1 MYQVPDISNLLRVQ
15 TRSTP
20 ILIELIRIKTFFLAV
35 DCGPLSVPMNGSSY
49 GDLTVFP
56 NSINFTCDPGFI
68 LNGSTIRTCQPDG
81 TWTGRKTIC
90 VGKFHAKVCFLL
102 SHYSKALQDRHIRDD
117 LLSEIVKT
125 GR

>member
-1 MYQVPDISNLLRVQ
+1 
-15 TRSTP
+15 
-20 ILIELIRIKTFFLAV
+20 
-35 DCGPLSVPMNGSSY
+35 MNGSSY

-81 TWTGRKTIC
+81 TWTGRTTIC
-90 VGKFHAKVCFLL
+90 VGKFHAKVFFLL

-117 LLSEIVKT
+117 ILSEIVKT